1 MNRNQF
7 EDNGKERWLNLETM
21 LDTIEGSTHAGKIKE
36 KLADF
41 SPEEEAEL
49 PERFR
54 QLCSD
59 YALAQHRMYGMNLC
73 DRLNALVMRGYTSLH
88 KEAMNFSARALKFL
102 IVTFPQSVRR
112 DWKMFW
118 LCMALF
124 WLPGV
129 AMFASVFV
137 NPLWVQALLGP
148 ESLASMEEMY
158 GNQNT
163 GDVLREEYGSDF
175 MMFGYY
181 IYHNIGIDFRMF
193 AGGIAAGVLTLFFLV
208 FNGLAIGASA
218 GYVQYACNADRFWS
232 FVSGHAAFELTGIII
247 AAMSGLHLGLAIL
260 KPGRLR
266 RKWALLERVKKSVV
280 YLFGAGTL
288 TFLAAIVEGFW
299 SASTVDAST
308 KYVVGAVMWVLVF
321 SYLYFCGRRAAPIE
335 S

>member
-1 MNRNQF
+1 M
-7 EDNGKERWLNLETM
+7 
-21 LDTIEGSTHAGKIKE
+21 IEGTAQAGQE
-36 KLADF
+36 KKKLRAF
-41 SPEEEAEL
+41 TAEEEAEL

-59 YALAQHRMYGMNLC
+59 YALAQHRMYGMNVC
-73 DRLNALVMRGYTSLH
+73 DRLNRLVMRGYGGLH
-88 KEAMNFSARALKFL
+88 REAMRWTTRALKFL
-102 IVTFPQSVRR
+102 LVTFPQSVRR

-124 WLPGV
+124 WLPAV
-129 AMFASVFV
+129 AMFVSVFV

-148 ESLASMEEMY
+148 EALANMEEMY

-163 GDVLREEYGSDF
+163 GDLLREEYGSDF
-175 MMFGYY
+175 MMFCFY
-181 IYHNIGIDFRMF
+181 IYNNIGIDFRMF
-193 AGGIAAGVLTLFFLV
+193 AGGISAGVLTLFFIV
-208 FNGLAIGASA
+208 FNGLVIGASA
-218 GYVQYACNADRFWS
+218 GYAQYACNAERFWA

-247 AAMSGLHLGLAIL
+247 AAMSGLHIGLAIL
-260 KPGRLR
+260 KPGRLP

-299 SASTVDAST
+299 SASEVDSMT
-308 KYVVGAVMWVLVF
+308 KYVVGGVMWVLVF
-321 SYLYFCGRRAAPIE
+321 AYLFFCGRRVAPIE